1 MRESWRWRFEERAAI
16 ALQSEVLATMENPQ
30 EIIDQLSPNDALA
43 VLKALAREDEG
54 LAVRIVEIA
63 TASLSEVDPGEIAF
77 DLYDELNA
85 LEVEEVWDRAG
96 PTRRGY
102 VDPCEAAG
110 QMVKEI
116 IDPYLEELRK
126 YQALEMNTQANRMC
140 MGLLLGL
147 YKFEDESMAKFKD
160 WAPDAPGIF
169 AGEVVGVWKA
179 ASPSRADIKALRTFI
194 EGELFSWG
202 ARLV

>member
-1 MRESWRWRFEERAAI
+1 
-16 ALQSEVLATMENPQ
+16 MENPQ

-63 TASLSEVDPGEIAF
+63 TASLSEVNPGEIAF

-102 VDPCEAAG
+102 VDPGEAAG
-110 QMVKEI
+110 QMVEEI

-126 YQALEMNTQANRMC
+126 YQALGMNAQANRMC

-147 YKFEDESMAKFKD
+147 YKFEDESTSKFKD
-160 WAPDAPGIF
+160 WAPDAPDIF
-169 AGEVVGVWKA
+169 AEEVVGVWKA
-179 ASPSRADIKALRTFI
+179 GSPSRGHIKALRTFI
-194 EGELFSWG
+194 EDELFGWG